1 MRKFRPRL
9 PSLLLLSL
17 LAGCL
22 QLSGP
27 SGDANLNLSS
37 VNMIG
42 ITEATVQ
49 ITAEGAWTLETGPS
63 WLSASPSSGTG
74 DASVKLTVDPSG
86 LVPGE
91 YSTSITLKPQDF
103 PQKTT
108 TVIFAFPKLRGS
120 IVMGPAGLDSPSP
133 LSAQSIPSGPGTL
146 FVGLRE
152 PASLASNGFAATAA
166 GFATKASSFRSLAA
180 DVAGR
185 GNTMRLRAAHP
196 NSRVAVLD
204 VDDMRAAKEI
214 LERDPNVRYV
224 EREGHL
230 ELLATNDPGRIEQW
244 ALDVID
250 ADSAWDIGDG
260 SGVRV
265 AVIDAGFHPDHIDLF
280 DNIEATYD
288 FITDGDVI
296 TDRQAC
302 GTHGDHVAGIIAAV
316 TDNAEGVAGTAPGAR
331 LSLLNVGDEVDG
343 ACPISTSAVVA
354 ALEWV
359 IGDEFSGPRA
369 DVVNMSLGGGHW
381 APMEDAVKAA
391 YAAGITVVAAAGNSA
406 SGPVLFPAAYP
417 QVIAVSATGKSDEI
431 ASYSTTGPQI
441 FVGAPGGNDP
451 NYILS
456 TIYDYDDPEPER
468 YGYMAGTSMASP
480 AVAAVAAIVKSVNPQ
495 LSPLGIAGLLADTS
509 KDLLPAGRD
518 DTFGYGRVNALAAAT
533 RASETVGETT
543 GYVMQAGSKWEY
555 GVPVEQQ
562 FDIGYVAGGQ
572 LTLKVGSDDDLDGN
586 LEESGEFYG
595 ELATTVTFGG
605 EYHDVEIAVVQQP

>member
-1 MRKFRPRL
+1 MRKLRPLL
-9 PSLLLLSL
+9 PSIILLSL

-27 SGDANLNLSS
+27 SGDANLNLNG

-49 ITAEGAWTLETGPS
+49 ITAEGAWTLDTGER
-63 WLSASPSSGTG
+63 WLSASPSKGTG
-74 DASVKLTVDPSG
+74 NASVTLTVDPDG
-86 LVPGE
+86 LTPAE
-91 YSTSITLKPQDF
+91 YTTSITLKPQDF
-103 PQKTT
+103 PEKTT
-108 TVIFAFPKLRGS
+108 TVNFAFPKLRGS
-120 IVMGPAGLDSPSP
+120 IVMGPAGLDSPSL
-133 LSAQSIPSGPGTL
+133 LSAQSIPGGPGTL

-152 PASLASNGFAATAA
+152 PASMASNGFAANAV

-180 DVAGR
+180 DVASR
-185 GNTMRLRAAHP
+185 GGSMRLRAAHP

-224 EREGHL
+224 EPEGHL
-230 ELLATNDPGRIEQW
+230 ELLASNDPGRIEQW
-244 ALDVID
+244 ALDVIE

-260 SGVRV
+260 TGVRV

-280 DNIEATYD
+280 DNVEATYD
-288 FITDGDVI
+288 FISNGEVI

-302 GTHGDHVAGIIAAV
+302 GSHGDHVAGILAAV
-316 TDNAEGVAGTAPGAR
+316 TNNAKGVAGTAPGAR
-331 LSLLNVGDEVDG
+331 MSLLNVGDEVDG
-343 ACPISTSAVVA
+343 ACPISTNAVVA

-359 IGDEFSGPRA
+359 IGDQSSGGPRA

-381 APMEDAVKAA
+381 SPMEDAVKAA
-391 YAAGITVVAAAGNSA
+391 YVAGITIVAAAGNSA

-431 ASYSTTGPQI
+431 ASYSTTGQQI
-441 FVGAPGGNDP
+441 FVGAPGGNEP

-456 TIYDYDDPEPER
+456 TIYDYDNPQAHQ

-480 AVAAVAAIVKSVNPQ
+480 AVAAVAAIVKSVNPD

-509 KDLLPAGRD
+509 VDLLPTGRD
-518 DTFGYGRVNALAAAT
+518 EKFGYGRVDAYAAAV
-533 RASETVGETT
+533 RASETVGKPT
-543 GYVMQAGSKWEY
+543 GLVMQAGSKWEY

-562 FDIGYVAGGQ
+562 FDIGYVPGGQ

-586 LEESGEFYG
+586 LKETGEYYG
-595 ELATTVTFGG
+595 ELTTNVTFDGP
-605 EYHDVEIAVVQQP
+605 YHEVEIAVDRQ